1 LKLKNILIIETKK
14 DLNQMI
20 EEKIEKN
27 INLAPLTTFKIG
39 GPAKYF
45 CQVRTEKEL
54 IQAIKWAKKK
64 KTPYFVIGGGSN
76 LLISDKGFKGLVIKL
91 SMEQCQLIENK
102 LLLGSALRLSQAVRF
117 LVKNNLTGL
126 EWAAGIPGTVGG
138 AVRGNAGAFGQ
149 EISDCLLKAIVLRGS
164 KIIELKN
171 KEIRFTYRQS
181 IFKKNKDIILSV
193 VLKLKKGERRKN
205 EKLIQNNIQRR
216 KKGQPSQP
224 SAGCIFKNPK
234 QKNAGALIDQCG
246 LKGKQ
251 IRGAKVSEKHANFI
265 INTGQAK
272 ARDVKNLIELIKKQ
286 VKDKFNIELKEEIEY
301 LGEF

>member
-1 LKLKNILIIETKK
+1 
-14 DLNQMI
+14 MI
-20 EEKIEKN
+20 EVKIEKN

-45 CQVRTEKEL
+45 CQVKTEEEL

-64 KTPYFVIGGGSN
+64 KIPYFVIGGGSN

-102 LLLGSALRLSQAVRF
+102 LFLGSALRLSQAVRF

-149 EISDCLLKAIVLRGS
+149 EISDCLLKATVLRRG

-171 KEIRFTYRQS
+171 REIKFTYRQS
-181 IFKKNKDIILSV
+181 IFKKNKDIILNV
-193 VLKLKKGERRKN
+193 VLKLKKGERQKN

-216 KKGQPSQP
+216 KKAQPSQP
-224 SAGCIFKNPK
+224 SAGCVFKNPK
-234 QKNAGALIDQCG
+234 PKSAGALIDQCG

-251 IRGAKVSEKHANFI
+251 IGGAKISEKHANFI
-265 INTGQAK
+265 VNTGQAK

-286 VKDKFNIELKEEIEY
+286 VKDKFDIELKEEIEY

>member
-1 LKLKNILIIETKK
+1 
-14 DLNQMI
+14 MI

-45 CQVRTEKEL
+45 CRVKTEEDL
-54 IQAIKWAKKK
+54 IQAVKWAKKK
-64 KTPYFVIGGGSN
+64 KIPYFIIGGGSN

-91 SMEQCQLIENK
+91 SMKQCQLTENN
-102 LLLGSALRLSQAVRF
+102 LLLGSSLMLSQMVRF
-117 LVKNNLTGL
+117 SLKNNLTGL
-126 EWAAGIPGTVGG
+126 EWATGIPGTVGG

-149 EISDCLLKAIVLRGS
+149 EISDSLLKATVLRGG

-171 KEIRFTYRQS
+171 KEIKFAYRQS
-181 IFKKNKDIILSV
+181 IFKKNKDIILNV
-193 VLKLKKGERRKN
+193 VLGLKKGNKQENKKIV
-205 EKLIQNNIQRR
+205 EDILQRR
-216 KKGQPSQP
+216 KKVHPFQP
-224 SAGCIFKNPK
+224 SAGCVFKNPK
-234 QKNAGALIDQCG
+234 PKGAGLLIDQCG

-251 IRGAKVSEKHANFI
+251 IGGAKISEKHANFI

-286 VKDKFNIELKEEIEY
+286 VKNKFNIELKEEIEY

>member
-1 LKLKNILIIETKK
+1 
-14 DLNQMI
+14 MI
-20 EEKIEKN
+20 EGKIEKN

-45 CQVRTEKEL
+45 CQVKTEEEL
-54 IQAIKWAKKK
+54 IQVIKWAKKK
-64 KTPYFVIGGGSN
+64 KIPYFVIGGGSN

-91 SMEQCQLIENK
+91 SMEQCQLVGNK
-102 LLLGSALRLSQAVRF
+102 LLLGSALRLSQTVMF

-149 EISDCLLKAIVLRGS
+149 EISNCLLKVTVLREGEV
-164 KIIELKN
+164 IELKN
-171 KEIRFTYRQS
+171 KEIRFAYRQS
-181 IFKKNKDIILSV
+181 IFKKNKDIILNV
-193 VLKLKKGERRKN
+193 VLSLKKGKNQENEKIIQDILQRRRKSH
-205 EKLIQNNIQRR
+205 
-216 KKGQPSQP
+216 PSQP
-224 SAGCIFKNPK
+224 SAGCVFKNPK
-234 QKNAGALIDQCG
+234 LSSAGLLIDKCG
-246 LKGKQ
+246 LKGRQ
-251 IRGAKVSEKHANFI
+251 IGGAKISEKHANFI

-301 LGEF
+301 LG